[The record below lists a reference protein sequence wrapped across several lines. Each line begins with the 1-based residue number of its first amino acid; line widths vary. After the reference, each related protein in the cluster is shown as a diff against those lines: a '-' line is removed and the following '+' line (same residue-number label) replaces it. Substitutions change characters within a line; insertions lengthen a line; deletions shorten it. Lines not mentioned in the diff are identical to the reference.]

1 MQVFQQG
8 FALFTQSSFQNGAAG
23 NHDVVAFFVQ
33 FDDFEFDFFAF
44 KVGSVFNGTYVNQR
58 TRQECADAV
67 DHNGQAA
74 FDFAI
79 DNAGQDVAV
88 FHRFFQSDPVG
99 SAFGFFAGQFGFAE
113 AVFNRFDG
121 NGNEIANFNFNL
133 ALSVFEFGNVNQRF

>member
-1 MQVFQQG
+1 MR
-8 FALFTQSSFQNGAAG
+8 
-23 NHDVVAFFVQ
+23 
-33 FDDFEFDFFAF
+33 
-44 KVGSVFNGTYVNQR
+44 SVFYRTYVNQR

-67 DHNGQAA
+67 DHNGQTA

-99 SAFGFFAGQFGFAE
+99 STFGFFAGQFGFAE

-133 ALSVFEFGNVNQRF
+133 ALSVFEFSNINQRF